1 MSECVIESR
10 VPAAV
15 ASAAGNCAGRA
26 AAPRMCAMALLGIP
40 ADFILFGLTLIGV
53 AVFHNRTL
61 QVALTGLASIV
72 VYKLIFTG
80 FRFGPGLGGL
90 ALHMQ
95 HEAVILFFL
104 FLLLLGFVVLLC

>member
-1 MSECVIESR
+1 IALSVSECVIESR

-26 AAPRMCAMALLGIP
+26 AARRMCAMALLGIP

-53 AVFHNRTL
+53 ALFHNKTL
-61 QVALTGLASIV
+61 QAALTGLASIV
-72 VYKLIFTG
+72 LYKLVFTG
-80 FRFGPGLGGL
+80 FKFGPGLGGL

-95 HEAVILFFL
+95 HEAVILTNL
-104 FLLLLGFVVLLC
+104 FLLLM